1 MDGWGKR
8 QRSSYPFI
16 DGHYQPCET
25 SHVTWPLADNPA
37 VGYNI
42 TGQGLGIMIIEGKHA
57 EVGQGIFI
65 SDIQEG
71 SAAEQAGLIVGDM
84 ILAVNKDTLLG
95 SNYDAAA
102 ALLKKTEGVVS
113 LVVCNPNK
121 AKAEEKAAD
130 GAPARSPTPQPP
142 KEPEKPRL
150 TGKSVV
156 HAISPSTSGKLA
168 EEPPADPA
176 TAPVNPG
183 RESTIEINKDKMGL
197 GLSIVGGSDT
207 LLGVIIIHE
216 VYPDGAAAKDG
227 RLKPGDQILEVNSED
242 FRSITHSK
250 ALAALRQTPA
260 KEGPPS
266 GGELGWGVGPA
277 PSCIC
282 LSAVW
287 IVSCSH
293 SFVYTAATL
302 PSKRKIL
309 IKQIN
314 VAIDV
319 SRKLAFCF
327 EVIRAVAEAIRDC
340 DLPANCRDQ
349 WCTETK
355 DLVASLR
362 ITIEVLEAEIR
373 CLRGKKMGKCGCDR
387 GQPPEWTVVNHSRK
401 HLPVKT
407 ENRYQAL
414 AGSQQSKP
422 EEGKTTRRRKPRT
435 PLPFSSIL
443 IEGDSHTR
451 DLADLVRRK
460 ITRVTKVKGVCKS
473 GAKLLEAVADDS
485 PAPGSCCVII
495 AGTNDVASG
504 QQYNIYKHLEQ
515 RITRKLRTA
524 SVVVS
529 TLPHR
534 HDLPATHLIHQET
547 ALINNYIE
555 ELCERHHGAV
565 VMDFNRIGRG
575 AFTQHGMHLR
585 SGSKHLL
592 AELVVDSLRR
602 MNPSVLRAP
611 SSQPPAASA
620 AETPST
626 GPQKTA
632 SAPPLSTHPAT
643 LTAAAQPHVLP
654 FDSFAEAVKSGLP
667 NSSPVKSPQKTVHP
681 Q

>member
-1 MDGWGKR
+1 MTLSIEQTKNGK
-8 QRSSYPFI
+8 
-16 DGHYQPCET
+16 
-25 SHVTWPLADNPA
+25 PLLL
-37 VGYNI
+37 YNNHKYKESCFEER
-42 TGQGLGIMIIEGKHA
+42 GQSLAMFGGGSVELSGKH
-57 EVGQGIFI
+57 
-65 SDIQEG
+65 
-71 SAAEQAGLIVGDM
+71 
-84 ILAVNKDTLLG
+84 LG
-95 SNYDAAA
+95 SHPVTMRT
-102 ALLKKTEGVVS
+102 LS
-113 LVVCNPNK
+113 F
-121 AKAEEKAAD
+121 
-130 GAPARSPTPQPP
+130 SPTPTRPAASPATLACASTPAASLAQSAVTPASLS
-142 KEPEKPRL
+142 KTE
-150 TGKSVV
+150 
-156 HAISPSTSGKLA
+156 PSTRA
-168 EEPPADPA
+168 ACVPTRVVAMTPPAVSPA
-176 TAPVNPG
+176 TSVG
-183 RESTIEINKDKMGL
+183 TSTPLGSLDAAQSVPATEAADLVAENQMLKDHLLQLNDKYKRVLDHSIE
-197 GLSIVGGSDT
+197 SDT
-207 LLGVIIIHE
+207 RLMQYTDQVFVANTSRVDSYVRASAADCGVQCDPPHRAS
-216 VYPDGAAAKDG
+216 AADC
-227 RLKPGDQILEVNSED
+227 
-242 FRSITHSK
+242 
-250 ALAALRQTPA
+250 
-260 KEGPPS
+260 
-266 GGELGWGVGPA
+266 GV
-277 PSCIC
+277 
-282 LSAVW
+282 
-287 IVSCSH
+287 
-293 SFVYTAATL
+293 
-302 PSKRKIL
+302 
-309 IKQIN
+309 Q
-314 VAIDV
+314 
-319 SRKLAFCF
+319 
-327 EVIRAVAEAIRDC
+327 C

-373 CLRGKKMGKCGCDR
+373 CLRGKKMEKCGCDR
-387 GQPPEWTVVNHSRK
+387 GQPPEWTVVNHIRK

-473 GAKLLEAVADDS
+473 GGKLLEAVADDS

-504 QQYNIYKHLEQ
+504 QQYIYKHLEQ

-529 TLPHR
+529 TLPQR

-585 SGSKHLL
+585 SGSKRLL

-620 AETPST
+620 TETPST

-632 SAPPLSTHPAT
+632 SPQPGPTSCPSTHSRRR
-643 LTAAAQPHVLP
+643 LKAACQTRLR
-654 FDSFAEAVKSGLP
+654 
-667 NSSPVKSPQKTVHP
+667 
-681 Q
+681 

>member
-1 MDGWGKR
+1 MTLSIEQTKNGKPLLL
-8 QRSSYPFI
+8 YNN
-16 DGHYQPCET
+16 HKYKE
-25 SHVTWPLADNPA
+25 SHVLKNGDRAWRC
-37 VGYNI
+37 
-42 TGQGLGIMIIEGKHA
+42 LGGKCGAKVRTNANATQVVTSSGKH
-57 EVGQGIFI
+57 
-65 SDIQEG
+65 
-71 SAAEQAGLIVGDM
+71 
-84 ILAVNKDTLLG
+84 LG
-95 SNYDAAA
+95 SHPVTIRT
-102 ALLKKTEGVVS
+102 LS
-113 LVVCNPNK
+113 L
-121 AKAEEKAAD
+121 
-130 GAPARSPTPQPP
+130 SPTPTRPAASPATLACASTPAASLAQSAVTPASLS
-142 KEPEKPRL
+142 KTE
-150 TGKSVV
+150 
-156 HAISPSTSGKLA
+156 PSTRA
-168 EEPPADPA
+168 ACVPTRVVAMTPPAVSPA
-176 TAPVNPG
+176 TSVG
-183 RESTIEINKDKMGL
+183 TSTPLGSLDAAQSVPATEAADLVAENQMLKDHLLQLNDKYKRVLDHSIE
-197 GLSIVGGSDT
+197 SDT
-207 LLGVIIIHE
+207 RLMQYTDQVFVANTSRVDSYVRASVADCGVQCDPPHRAS
-216 VYPDGAAAKDG
+216 AADC
-227 RLKPGDQILEVNSED
+227 
-242 FRSITHSK
+242 
-250 ALAALRQTPA
+250 
-260 KEGPPS
+260 
-266 GGELGWGVGPA
+266 GV
-277 PSCIC
+277 
-282 LSAVW
+282 
-287 IVSCSH
+287 
-293 SFVYTAATL
+293 
-302 PSKRKIL
+302 
-309 IKQIN
+309 Q
-314 VAIDV
+314 
-319 SRKLAFCF
+319 
-327 EVIRAVAEAIRDC
+327 C

-362 ITIEVLEAEIR
+362 ITIDVLEAEIR
-373 CLRGKKMGKCGCDR
+373 CLRGKKMEKCGCDR

-414 AGSQQSKP
+414 AGSQQSKRQLKRSVIP
-422 EEGKTTRRRKPRT
+422 NTPSGEQKKEKTTRRRKPRT

-473 GAKLLEAVADDS
+473 GGKLLEAVANDS

-495 AGTNDVASG
+495 SGTNDVAVG

-611 SSQPPAASA
+611 SYQPPAASA
-620 AETPST
+620 TETPST

-667 NSSPVKSPQKTVHP
+667 NSSPVKSPQKNCPSSSLVQIT
-681 Q
+681 

>member
-1 MDGWGKR
+1 MTLSIEQTKNGKPLLLYNNHKYKESHVLKNGDRAWRCLGGKCGAKR
-8 QRSSYPFI
+8 QAPRVPPCHHENALLLAYSYPACRISRDTRLRI
-16 DGHYQPCET
+16 DPCCFVGTVCRDARVVEQNRTFHACSLRADSGCRDDASCRVTRDVRRHLDSTGSLDAAQSVPATEAADLVAENQMLKDHLLQLNDKYKRVLDHSIESDTRLMQYTDQVFVANT
-25 SHVTWPLADNPA
+25 SRLDSYVRASVADCGVQCDPPHRA
-37 VGYNI
+37 
-42 TGQGLGIMIIEGKHA
+42 
-57 EVGQGIFI
+57 
-65 SDIQEG
+65 
-71 SAAEQAGLIVGDM
+71 SAADC
-84 ILAVNKDTLLG
+84 
-95 SNYDAAA
+95 
-102 ALLKKTEGVVS
+102 GV
-113 LVVCNPNK
+113 
-121 AKAEEKAAD
+121 
-130 GAPARSPTPQPP
+130 Q
-142 KEPEKPRL
+142 
-150 TGKSVV
+150 
-156 HAISPSTSGKLA
+156 
-168 EEPPADPA
+168 
-176 TAPVNPG
+176 
-183 RESTIEINKDKMGL
+183 
-197 GLSIVGGSDT
+197 
-207 LLGVIIIHE
+207 
-216 VYPDGAAAKDG
+216 
-227 RLKPGDQILEVNSED
+227 
-242 FRSITHSK
+242 
-250 ALAALRQTPA
+250 
-260 KEGPPS
+260 
-266 GGELGWGVGPA
+266 
-277 PSCIC
+277 
-282 LSAVW
+282 
-287 IVSCSH
+287 
-293 SFVYTAATL
+293 
-302 PSKRKIL
+302 
-309 IKQIN
+309 
-314 VAIDV
+314 
-319 SRKLAFCF
+319 
-327 EVIRAVAEAIRDC
+327 C

-373 CLRGKKMGKCGCDR
+373 CLRGKKMEKCGCDR

-407 ENRYQAL
+407 KNRYQAL
-414 AGSQQSKP
+414 AGSQQSKRQLKP
-422 EEGKTTRRRKPRT
+422 SVIPNTPSGEQKKEKTTRRRKPRTPLPFSRT

-473 GAKLLEAVADDS
+473 GGKLLEAVADDS

-529 TLPHR
+529 TLLHR

-585 SGSKHLL
+585 SGSKHVL

-611 SSQPPAASA
+611 SYQPPAASA
-620 AETPST
+620 TETPST

-681 Q
+681 QVLCK